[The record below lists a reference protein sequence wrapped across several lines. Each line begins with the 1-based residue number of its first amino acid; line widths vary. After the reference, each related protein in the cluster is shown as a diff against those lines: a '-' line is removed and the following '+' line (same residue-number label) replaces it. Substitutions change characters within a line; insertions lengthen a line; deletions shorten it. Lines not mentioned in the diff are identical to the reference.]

1 MESFLKTM
9 LFIFYFCVLLFFT
22 ILDIRWDQKVPVQI
36 SVVEKSEDR
45 GKRSVLVSTMDLKK
59 MVFRELEVSWE
70 NLRKKNIFYE
80 GK

>member
-1 MESFLKTM
+1 M
-9 LFIFYFCVLLFFT
+9 LLFFT

-45 GKRSVLVSTMDLKK
+45 GKRSILVSTMDLKK

>member
-1 MESFLKTM
+1 M
-9 LFIFYFCVLLFFT
+9 LLFFT